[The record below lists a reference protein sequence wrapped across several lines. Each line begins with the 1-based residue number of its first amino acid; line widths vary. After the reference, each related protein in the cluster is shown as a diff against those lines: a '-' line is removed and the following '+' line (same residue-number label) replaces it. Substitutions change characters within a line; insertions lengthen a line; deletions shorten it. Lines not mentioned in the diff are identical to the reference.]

1 MRIRA
6 LAYSLAGCAA
16 ALAITWQVGQAVS
29 PSRPAQSIASPSE
42 PAPTSAQSATPTSPR
57 PSGTSSRGDTSSGPT
72 GTFAG
77 STAQTAYGPVQVA
90 IVVKAGRITDVK
102 ALQLTNQGGR
112 SVAISAGAAPILRS
126 ETLRAQSAKI
136 DAVSGAT
143 YTSDGYRT
151 SLQSALDRA
160 NL

>member
-1 MRIRA
+1 MRMRA
-6 LAYSLAGCAA
+6 LVYSLAGCAA
-16 ALAITWQVGQAVS
+16 ALAVTWEIGQAAA
-29 PSRPAQSIASPSE
+29 PPPQASPAASSASPPAAA
-42 PAPTSAQSATPTSPR
+42 PAPTEAPTGTAAPVPSKSA
-57 PSGTSSRGDTSSGPT
+57 SGPS

-77 STAQTAYGPVQVA
+77 STAQTPYGPVQVA

-112 SVAISAGAAPILRS
+112 SVAISAGAAPILRT
-126 ETLRAQSAKI
+126 EALHAQSAKI

-151 SLQSALDRA
+151 SLQSAIDKAHL
-160 NL
+160 

>member
-1 MRIRA
+1 MRMRA
-6 LAYSLAGCAA
+6 LVYSLAGCAA
-16 ALAITWQVGQAVS
+16 ALAVTWEVGHAAAPPRATS
-29 PSRPAQSIASPSE
+29 EAPFAPPPAAA
-42 PAPTSAQSATPTSPR
+42 PAPTET
-57 PSGTSSRGDTSSGPT
+57 PSGSTASVPSKSASGPS

-90 IVVKAGRITDVK
+90 IVVKAGRVTDVK

-112 SVAISAGAAPILRS
+112 SVAISAGAAPILRT

-151 SLQSALDRA
+151 SLQSAIDKAHL
-160 NL
+160 